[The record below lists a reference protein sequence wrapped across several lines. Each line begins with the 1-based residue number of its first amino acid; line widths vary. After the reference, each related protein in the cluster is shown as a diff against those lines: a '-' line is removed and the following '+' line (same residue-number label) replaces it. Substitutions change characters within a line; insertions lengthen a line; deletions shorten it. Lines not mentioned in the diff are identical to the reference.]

1 MPNAHEKTVP
11 EKRHSAF
18 YDLAPDVTQHLSATT
33 ICLAFARTCQ
43 DSRAGG
49 GQGRLDLFK
58 WKWQASR
65 RAQVPG
71 DPSITMTLLENKVCL
86 TRHPPNPVS

>member
-1 MPNAHEKTVP
+1 MSNAHEKRGP
-11 EKRHSAF
+11 ERRHSAF

-33 ICLAFARTCQ
+33 ICPTFTRICQ
-43 DSRAGG
+43 GSRAGG
-49 GQGRLDLFK
+49 GQGRLGLFK

-71 DPSITMTLLENKVCL
+71 ERLL
-86 TRHPPNPVS
+86 P